1 MALLLL
7 TALLVLSGL
16 AQGWDGGIL
25 MPTEKESKLSGKEEG
40 VRWAILVA
48 GSYGYGNYRHQA
60 DVCHAYQVLKKG
72 GMKEENII
80 TFLYDDIAHH
90 PDNPYPGTIINHPHG
105 PNVYHGVPKV
115 GMACKQIIEINT
127 SLQVLA

>member
-48 GSYGYGNYRHQA
+48 GSYGYGNYRHQV
-60 DVCHAYQVLKKG
+60 D
-72 GMKEENII
+72 
-80 TFLYDDIAHH
+80 FLFAFLGLYAFWICAIALH
-90 PDNPYPGTIINHPHG
+90 
-105 PNVYHGVPKV
+105 
-115 GMACKQIIEINT
+115 EST
-127 SLQVLA
+127 SGKYNCVKLWLC